1 MAALAAR
8 QARRRAWPGTPPG
21 PSALMNA
28 RPSTSLP
35 SFVRIAAGLIGY
47 GRLAAWPSPSG
58 ARAGAYEEAERV
70 ARRVEQDAYVIL
82 RLEVCHRRP
91 QGKSVLDG

>member
-8 QARRRAWPGTPPG
+8 QARRRAWHGTPPG

-35 SFVRIAAGLIGY
+35 SFVRTAAGLIGY
-47 GRLAAWPSPSG
+47 GRLTA
-58 ARAGAYEEAERV
+58 
-70 ARRVEQDAYVIL
+70 
-82 RLEVCHRRP
+82 
-91 QGKSVLDG
+91 